1 MSCISPFS
9 ESDEEEG
16 ESDSYSDYENGHSE
30 EEDHDQSANE
40 ITDYEEGIYRLEKE
54 DHDTKFDLEDVSYQD
69 LLGSSK
75 EADLKYHA
83 EKERTLLRDGC
94 VQRFSRYL

>member
-16 ESDSYSDYENGHSE
+16 ESDSYSDYESGHSE

-69 LLGSSK
+69 LLSSSK
-75 EADLKYHA
+75 EADVKYDS

-94 VQRFSRYL
+94 VQRLSRYL